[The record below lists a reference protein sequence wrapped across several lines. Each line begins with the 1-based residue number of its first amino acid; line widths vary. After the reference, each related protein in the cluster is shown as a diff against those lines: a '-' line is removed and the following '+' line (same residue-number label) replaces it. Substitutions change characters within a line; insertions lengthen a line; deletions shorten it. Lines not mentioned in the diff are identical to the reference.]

1 MTPSAYRIRKANR
14 VDVADLPAIERR
26 AAQQFLD
33 QLEATGLTVD
43 SLNHVNS
50 VADLAL
56 ACQAGRLWVAETAIG
71 EPVGFAL
78 VLDFDEYAHLD
89 ELSVVPEHGQR
100 GVGSA
105 LLRQVCE
112 WATAAGYRAVTL
124 RTFRDVP
131 WNAPFYQRRGFCIII
146 DSAKLT
152 PRHVE
157 LEQAEQQRGLRPDRR
172 VAMIYPTSTAQS
184 ND

>member
-14 VDVADLPAIERR
+14 VDVTDLPAIERR
-26 AAQQFLD
+26 AAQLFLD
-33 QLEATGLTVD
+33 QLAATGLTVD

-71 EPVGFAL
+71 ELVGFAL

-89 ELSVVPEHGQR
+89 ELSVVPEHGQQ

-105 LLRQVCE
+105 LLHQVCE

-131 WNAPFYQRRGFCIII
+131 WNAPFYQRRGFAIT
-146 DSAKLT
+146 DSAQLT
-152 PRHVE
+152 SRHVA
-157 LEQAEQQRGLRPDRR
+157 LEQVEQQRGLRPDRR
-172 VAMIYPTSTAQS
+172 VVMIYPTSTAQS

>member
-26 AAQQFLD
+26 AAQLFLD
-33 QLEATGLTVD
+33 QLASTGLTVD

-56 ACQAGRLWVAETAIG
+56 ACQAGRLWVAETAIA
-71 EPVGFAL
+71 ELVGFAL
-78 VLDFDEYAHLD
+78 VLDFGDYAHLD

-105 LLRQVCE
+105 LLRQVCD
-112 WATAAGYRAVTL
+112 WARAAGYRAVTL

-131 WNAPFYQRRGFCIII
+131 WNAPFYEGRGFCII

-157 LEQAEQQRGLRPDRR
+157 LEQTEQQLGLSLDRR
-172 VAMIYPTSTAQS
+172 VTMIYSTSTAQS